1 LKGDL
6 VTEATLQKILVT
18 LGAIFSL
25 LFCLSPFFYMLLT
38 GISIHPDFLRPDK
51 PFIPTFSHIETI
63 LTSESIHFL
72 SFLKNSIVVCSLSAC
87 IAVLIASLA
96 AYAVTRLPIPGKKFL
111 MIAILAV
118 SMFPE
123 VSIVNYLFKLMSTIG
138 WINTYPALVFP
149 YVAWTLPLS
158 LWILSSYFSQI
169 PRDLDKAGLV
179 DGCSRLQVLFKVIFP
194 VAAPGIFST
203 ALLAFILAF
212 NEFLFALMLT
222 TDYSART
229 IPVGIAFFQG
239 LHGQIPWG
247 EIMAAATVTTIP
259 VVILTVI
266 FQRRIIQGLTRGAVK
281 E

>member
-1 LKGDL
+1 
-6 VTEATLQKILVT
+6 VTEERLRKILLT
-18 LGAIFSL
+18 LGAVFTL
-25 LFCLSPFFYMLLT
+25 LFCLSPFFYMVLT
-38 GISIHPDFLRPDK
+38 GLSLHPDFLRPEI
-51 PFIPTFSHIETI
+51 PFIATGSHLETV

-72 SFLKNSIVVCSLSAC
+72 SFLQNSLVVSSLSAVL
-87 IAVLIASLA
+87 AVLIASLA
-96 AYAVTRLPIPGKKFL
+96 AYAVTRLPFPGKKFL

-118 SMFPE
+118 SMFPQ
-123 VSIVNYLFKLMSTIG
+123 VSVVHYLFKLMSGLG

-158 LWILSSYFSQI
+158 LWILSSYFAQI
-169 PRDLDKAGLV
+169 PSDLDKAGLV
-179 DGCSRLQVLFKVIFP
+179 DGCSRLQVLFKIIFP
-194 VAAPGIFST
+194 VAAPGVFST
-203 ALLAFILAF
+203 GLLAFILAF

-222 TDYSART
+222 TDYAART

-247 EIMAAATVTTIP
+247 EIMAAATLTTIP